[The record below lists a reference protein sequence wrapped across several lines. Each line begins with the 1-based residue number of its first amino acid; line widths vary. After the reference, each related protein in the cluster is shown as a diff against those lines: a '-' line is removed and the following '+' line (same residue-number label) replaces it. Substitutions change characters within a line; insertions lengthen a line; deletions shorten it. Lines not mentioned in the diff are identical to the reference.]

1 MYRRVFSDAQRARYV
16 EGIPEQRSAFGL
28 DLFCPADFGFAAA
41 GNFRVGQTV
50 EIRGLQS
57 REELNGSRGRLHE
70 YFPADDRWT
79 IYSLESPDPLG
90 RFRTA
95 NLLAT
100 PVAMPAT
107 DVVARLAGPHFE
119 EGLIRYRAHHHSSLK
134 FEAESVF
141 EPLKATARHQTKEQR
156 RRDIECEVRALA
168 RTQYHALTG
177 VAQNSYFNDAPPTCI
192 RGPSGKFEYVTV
204 AASGGEQM
212 PSTPPAPEQ
221 PQPVSPVGPRPE
233 QEKTELAEPSPPEPE
248 QVESGKAELAEPS
261 PPEPEK
267 VKLTEASPPE
277 PNKAELAEPSPPE
290 PESTVQGSKGQRH
303 SGKGVGVKRTFGKG
317 RGSAVGYTILKETQ
331 QRHYRDAVVNIV
343 RSCSSSGADAKQ
355 ILLDVVTKLRKDDYP
370 DLVVPPTKGPAAK
383 CVCSDLLLNLGAVRK
398 LVEKTQYVGA
408 NQQGHPGTG

>member
-248 QVESGKAELAEPS
+248 
-261 PPEPEK
+261 
-267 VKLTEASPPE
+267 
-277 PNKAELAEPSPPE
+277 
-290 PESTVQGSKGQRH
+290 STVQGSKGQRH

-398 LVEKTQYVGA
+398 LVEKNAVCWGKPTGA
-408 NQQGHPGTG
+408 PWNRVRQGWGVNINQLKKYICVYFLDCYFDCFV